1 MNTDEMT
8 SWEKLKTE
16 PIISCE
22 KIRAILHNRFSSVPT
37 QMMTPI
43 ANPFTALIR

>member
-16 PIISCE
+16 PIIS
-22 KIRAILHNRFSSVPT
+22 

>member
-1 MNTDEMT
+1 MNTEEMT

-16 PIISCE
+16 PIMSCG
-22 KIRAILHNRFSSVPT
+22 KVRAILHKRFTLEPT